1 MLNMRTA
8 RPSPPEDLTARALI
22 RDAAIV
28 HFARDGFRKTSLR
41 AIATT
46 AGVSA
51 SLVVHHFG
59 SKERLRAECD
69 EFVIGNM
76 LATAHDKASPAGL
89 QAVIQSYLA
98 NPAEYEVDV
107 AYLSRAISE
116 ETAAG
121 QNFVDTIVD
130 ETEAIIRAGIADGSM
145 NPSSDP
151 RAEAVLITM
160 TSLAMMTMTS
170 HLARALGFE
179 GRGLGQET
187 MRRLALPSV
196 ELYTHGLYTDETV
209 LNITRNALSATPE
222 PASVPGAEPMP
233 AREYS
238 RREDTR

>member
-1 MLNMRTA
+1 MRTA
-8 RPSPPEDLTARALI
+8 HLSAPEDLTARALI

-28 HFARDGFRKTSLR
+28 HFAHDGFRKTSLR
-41 AIATT
+41 AIAAS

-59 SKERLRAECD
+59 SKDNLRIECD
-69 EFVIGNM
+69 EFVIGNI
-76 LATAHDKASPAGL
+76 LAAARDKSSPAGL
-89 QAVIQSYLA
+89 QAVIQGYLA

-107 AYLSRAISE
+107 AYLSRAITE
-116 ETAAG
+116 ETTAG
-121 QNFVDTIVD
+121 RNFVDSIVD
-130 ETEAIIRAGIADGSM
+130 ETEAIIRAGVADGSM

-151 RAEAVLITM
+151 RAEAALITM
-160 TSLAMMTMTS
+160 TSLAMMTLSS

-209 LNITRNALSATPE
+209 LNVTRNALAAAPESA
-222 PASVPGAEPMP
+222 AARMP
-233 AREYS
+233 SQEYPS
-238 RREDTR
+238 REDTR

>member
-1 MLNMRTA
+1 MLNMHA
-8 RPSPPEDLTARALI
+8 APPSPPEDLNARALI

-28 HFARDGFRKTSLR
+28 HFAHDGFRKSSLR

-59 SKERLRAECD
+59 SKEHLRLACD

-76 LATAHDKASPAGL
+76 MAAAHDKSSPAGL
-89 QAVIQSYLA
+89 QAVIQGYLA

-107 AYLSRAISE
+107 AYLSRAIAE
-116 ETAAG
+116 ESAAG
-121 QNFVDTIVD
+121 QKFVDTIVD

-145 NPSSDP
+145 NASSDP
-151 RAEAVLITM
+151 RAEAALIAM
-160 TSLAMMTMTS
+160 TSLAMMTMSS
-170 HLARALGFE
+170 HLARALGFP

-209 LNITRNALSATPE
+209 LTVTRNALAAAPE
-222 PASVPGAEPMP
+222 PAAAAAAESMP
-233 AREYS
+233 AQEYPS
-238 RREDTR
+238 REDTR